1 MSSLLVYPHSF
12 GFTLFSVFLLW
23 GIYSPS
29 IFKGVYKY
37 NTQTVF
43 HPVFDGTGF
52 NVLQQMKNTISLNT
66 KNTFMQHLLRR
77 ISLPV
82 LLAGFA
88 ITSFAQDSGTMTT
101 TGTTATIT
109 ATSVPASPKLF
120 SGTSGYR
127 VWSFGLTG
135 GGLGPAVA
143 IGGRNDFNKWKAT
156 LGYGAY
162 LKAQLSHHFGLQLEF
177 LKGTVEGENTSQ
189 PADPYKSFKTDINWS
204 GALKG
209 VFTLANINWS
219 QMHTAVQPY
228 VGVGF
233 GLINYNPTLVTQA
246 GANVDYKTDGSITE
260 RFIPIDIGLK
270 FNVSRNVNL
279 ELGYSMNFVD
289 GDNFDGFYKAPVYN
303 VDKFS
308 YGHVGV
314 EFALGDKS
322 KPQLATHNAPA
333 ALAQD
338 LWDKNAALASSLA
351 STQGQINK
359 LNSDIAALNSLKDEL
374 ARMKMDSD
382 GDGVPDAFDKCP
394 NTPAGTKVDGS
405 GCALPTPPPPTPAKQ
420 DTTIVQKFYITE
432 EDKRVVNEAIRNLEF
447 DFGKSTIRARSLPYL
462 QRVADILRQ
471 KGFSLK
477 LAGHTDNVGS
487 DAANMKLSKDRA
499 ESVKA
504 TLVSQGAN
512 PSRIEATGYGESQP
526 IATNKTDAG
535 RQKNRRVEFTLF

>member
-1 MSSLLVYPHSF
+1 
-12 GFTLFSVFLLW
+12 
-23 GIYSPS
+23 
-29 IFKGVYKY
+29 
-37 NTQTVF
+37 
-43 HPVFDGTGF
+43 
-52 NVLQQMKNTISLNT
+52 
-66 KNTFMQHLLRR
+66 MQHLLKR
-77 ISLPV
+77 ITLPL

-88 ITSFAQDSGTMTT
+88 ITSFAQNSGTMTS
-101 TGTTATIT
+101 TGTVTETIT
-109 ATSVPASPKLF
+109 STPTSQSPKLF

-127 VWSFGLTG
+127 VWSFGIHG
-135 GGLGPAVA
+135 GALWSSLPF
-143 IGGRNDFNKWKAT
+143 GRNDFNKSKPSI
-156 LGYGAY
+156 GYGAY
-162 LKAQLSHHFGLQLEF
+162 IKAQLSHHFGLQAEF
-177 LKGTVEGENTSQ
+177 LKGKVQGENTTL
-189 PADPYKSFKTDINWS
+189 PGDPYKSYETDINWS
-204 GALKG
+204 AALKG
-209 VFTLANINWS
+209 VFTLANINWT
-219 QMHTAVQPY
+219 QMHTGVQPY
-228 VGVGF
+228 IGIGA
-233 GLINYNPTLVTQA
+233 GAINYNPRTVTQA
-246 GANVDYKTDGSITE
+246 GASVDFTPNGSNTSL
-260 RFIPIDIGLK
+260 FVPIDLGLK
-270 FNVSRNVNL
+270 FNVSRDINID
-279 ELGYSMNFVD
+279 LGYSMNFVD
-289 GDNFDGFYKAPVYN
+289 NDNFDGFWKVPVYN
-303 VDKFS
+303 ADKFS
-308 YGHVGV
+308 YAHAGL

-338 LWDKNAALASSLA
+338 LWDKNAALQSSLA

-374 ARMKMDSD
+374 ARMKLDSD

-405 GCALPTPPPPTPAKQ
+405 GCALPTPPPPAPVKQ

-471 KGFSLK
+471 KGFSIK

-499 ESVKA
+499 ESVKS